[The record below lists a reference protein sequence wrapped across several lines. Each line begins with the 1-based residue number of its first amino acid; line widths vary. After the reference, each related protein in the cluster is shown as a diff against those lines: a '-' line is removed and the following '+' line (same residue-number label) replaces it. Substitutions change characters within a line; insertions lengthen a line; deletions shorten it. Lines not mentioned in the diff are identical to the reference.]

1 MDKPLQRETALLT
14 NKHYGEPSVFQ
25 PENLLREA
33 RRQKAIADCEV
44 PPVCV
49 LDPDGDL
56 ADYLLAT
63 GQAVKNECWACYHS
77 NLYSFELD
85 GVKMGI
91 LPCAVGAPYAVLVAE
106 QLFVSG
112 CQLLLSVTSAGVIN
126 PPCNDKRFALITKAL
141 RDEGTSH
148 HYLPLDVPSQLG
160 EGLSQKLSSSAALP
174 DCSFFEATSW
184 TTDAPYRETP
194 SAIATMQALGITCVE
209 MEAAAL
215 YAFAAAKQKPVACFA
230 HITNSM
236 AQTEG
241 DFEKGEAFGSI
252 DTLNLLSTVLNILK
266 DDNF

>member
-1 MDKPLQRETALLT
+1 MEKPPHREPALLT
-14 NKHYGEPSVFQ
+14 NKHYAEPSVFQ

-63 GQAVKNECWACYHS
+63 GRAVKNPCWACYHS
-77 NLYSFELD
+77 KLYSFELD
-85 GVKMGI
+85 GVKIGI
-91 LPCAVGAPYAVLVAE
+91 VPCAVGAPYAVLVAE

-112 CQLLLSVTSAGVIN
+112 CRQLISITSAGIIC
-126 PPCNDKRFALITKAL
+126 PPKNDKRFALITNAL
-141 RDEGTSH
+141 RDEGTSY
-148 HYLPLDVPSQLG
+148 HYLPPDQPARLSD
-160 EGLSQKLSSSAALP
+160 GLLQKLSPSAALP
-174 DCSFFEATSW
+174 DCPFFEATSW

-194 SAIATMQALGITCVE
+194 SAIAAMQALGITCVE

-230 HITNSM
+230 HLTNSM

-252 DTLNLLSTVLNILK
+252 DTLNLLSTVLKILK
-266 DDNF
+266 NDHF